1 MSREAVATPLPG
13 EATMWTASGVVDMQ
27 RRLGIAVAFV
37 VALAMLLHWHAPARE
52 PGPISIDLA
61 AARHGPLPVATGSTT
76 PILPDPAS
84 LMPLPAE
91 EARLSNAA
99 VTAVAIAEMPPA
111 DRVATPFVLDG
122 LPPDSQDRARD
133 CLAAAAWYEA
143 GDDPSGE
150 RAVVQVVLNR
160 ARHPAFAKSV
170 CGVVFQGSDRRTG
183 CQFTFTCDGSLDA
196 RRPAAAAWARA
207 RAIAGAALAGAVDA
221 RVGWATHYHA
231 DYVVPRWRD
240 QMDKL
245 ATVGVHA
252 FYRWRGG
259 WGRHAAF
266 RRVPGEFGPEPCE
279 NALASLSLAHAAG
292 SSLGRLQFAHLDEG
306 DVGDDDVAGGAR
318 TELFATHRGGS
329 ANGAAGRTPA
339 DFARDAAI
347 EEKSITSD
355 ADRIALSLD
364 PAMPPGRYAI
374 AALEACGHRRRCMV
388 TGRRRGEEGSALA
401 FLYRRDRGGSGE
413 GAWWDCTRTPRLDP
427 AQCLPTA
434 AARNRL
440 LAW

>member
-13 EATMWTASGVVDMQ
+13 EATMWTASGLVDM
-27 RRLGIAVAFV
+27 RWRLGIAVAFV
-37 VALAMLLHWHAPARE
+37 VALAMLLHWFAPARA
-52 PGPISIDLA
+52 PDPISIDLA
-61 AARHGPLPVATGSTT
+61 AARHGPLPVSNGSTT
-76 PILPDPAS
+76 PTLPDPAS

-99 VTAVAIAEMPPA
+99 VTAVAIVEMPPP
-111 DRVATPFVLDG
+111 DRVATPFVLEG

-160 ARHPAFAKSV
+160 ARHPAFAASV

-196 RRPAAAAWARA
+196 RHPAAAVWARA

-266 RRVPGEFGPEPCE
+266 RRVPGEFGAEPHE

-292 SSLGRLQFAHLDEG
+292 SSLGQLQFARLDEG
-306 DVGDDDVAGGAR
+306 DLGDDAVAGGVR
-318 TELFATHRGGS
+318 TELFAPHR
-329 ANGAAGRTPA
+329 NGNADMAAGRTPA
-339 DFARDAAI
+339 DIAHDAPTRKDLIA
-347 EEKSITSD
+347 SD
-355 ADRIALSLD
+355 ADHIGLLLD

-374 AALEACGHRRRCMV
+374 AALEACGHRPRCMV
-388 TGRRRGEEGSALA
+388 TGRRRGQEGSALA

-413 GAWWDCTRTPRLDP
+413 GAWWDCRLTPRLDA
-427 AQCLPTA
+427 AQCLPAA
-434 AARNRL
+434 AARERL

>member
-1 MSREAVATPLPG
+1 MRWRV
-13 EATMWTASGVVDMQ
+13 
-27 RRLGIAVAFV
+27 GIALAFV
-37 VALAMLLHWHAPARE
+37 VALALLLHWFAPARA
-52 PGPISIDLA
+52 PDPISIDLA
-61 AARHGPLPVATGSTT
+61 AARHEPLPVATGSTT

-99 VTAVAIAEMPPA
+99 VTAVAIAKMPPA
-111 DRVATPFVLDG
+111 DRIATPFVLDG
-122 LPPDSQDRARD
+122 LPTDSQDRARD

-266 RRVPGEFGPEPCE
+266 RRMPGEFGPEPCE

-292 SSLGRLQFAHLDEG
+292 SSLGQLQFARLDEG
-306 DVGDDDVAGGAR
+306 DLSDDAVAGGAR
-318 TELFATHRGGS
+318 TELLATHRGDS
-329 ANGAAGRTPA
+329 ADGAAGRPSA
-339 DFARDAAI
+339 DLTYDAASRKDFI
-347 EEKSITSD
+347 ASE
-355 ADRIALSLD
+355 ADRIALLID

-374 AALEACGHRRRCMV
+374 AALEACGHRQRCMV

-427 AQCLPTA
+427 AQCLPTVA
-434 AARNRL
+434 ALARL